1 MGLVN
6 LGLYPNFH
14 CCPSLSALSSPGCCY
29 LLLVVWLWE
38 LLLRKWGA
46 NATLH
51 LPEKGLPKQ
60 KNLNHFYLFHC
71 GLGQSLWAGR
81 LGIET
86 LWDLPQP
93 AAMLCALASLDALHQ
108 PLATEPWSL
117 LVPSP
122 ELWCISSGVR
132 AVL

>member
-1 MGLVN
+1 MGAASKEV
-6 LGLYPNFH
+6 GSKCHPYSTF
-14 CCPSLSALSSPGCCY
+14 
-29 LLLVVWLWE
+29 
-38 LLLRKWGA
+38 LRKA
-46 NATLH
+46 SPN
-51 LPEKGLPKQ
+51 KKD
-60 KNLNHFYLFHC
+60 LNHFYLFHC